1 MHKHVVHHCKNKLM
15 DKQKLLDF
23 IEYSKLLEKDE
34 KGEAQVFCDRLFQA
48 FGHKGYKEAG
58 AVLET
63 RVKTKKSTKFADL
76 VWGDRVVIEMKKG
89 GEKLEKHKTQ
99 LFEYWWNLRP
109 NQPQYSILCNFDK
122 FYIYDFSIQDEPLDK
137 IDIENLEKRIS
148 AFNFLYPKPKKAIFE
163 NNLEVATRETADKV
177 AKVFNSLIQRKIERE
192 HAQKFILQCVF
203 TMFSEDYELLPDGFF
218 TGLLQECLY
227 DEENSYHLID
237 GLFKQMANPKKAPGG
252 RYKQV
257 RYFNGG
263 LFKETSPIEL
273 NRTEIFYLL
282 EAAKKDWSK
291 VSPIIFGTI
300 FQGSMDAEEQHAYG
314 AHFTNELDIYKI
326 IYPSIIQVW
335 KTKIKKADTFISLQ
349 DLLIEIRQLQ
359 ILDPGCGS
367 GNFLYVAYR
376 ELKRLELDIINKIH
390 SNFPSKAKI
399 VGSSSLVNVKQ
410 FHGMDIN
417 EFAVDLAKITL
428 LFAKE
433 ISIRETRK
441 WLETGQMG
449 LNFELEYAL
458 PLDNLDTNFLCGD
471 ALFTEWVDADIIVGN
486 PPFLG
491 GKYLREKRGDEYAEK
506 VYARFPEAKGQVDYC
521 THWFR
526 LAHDNK
532 AQHCGLVATNSIAQG
547 VSRAASLDYIVKNGG
562 YITNAVSS
570 QKWSGEANVSVSIVN
585 WVKNKKNIPKKLQL
599 DAIEVDTIN
608 SSLKTGIDVI
618 KTKKLSEN
626 SKKSFESCQLAGKGF
641 VITAEIANSWM
652 KQDSKNK
659 NVLKPMLDGTALVNP
674 NYKLDWVIDFNDM
687 QLEEASKYVL
697 PFEHVKENVKPERL
711 TNKEKIRRE
720 KWWQFGRRRP
730 QMRKELE
737 NLESYFCLSKVA
749 KYTCFQAINAEILP
763 CEANMVITSDDFF
776 ILGVLNSSVHMNWVI
791 AQRSTHETRTRYTN
805 TTCFETFPFPDDAK
819 EKLKEKVREV
829 MRELESFRKKE
840 CKERNIT
847 ITTFYNLFINE
858 PASQLYKLHE
868 KLDKAVVTCYG
879 WKYITGKNHNPEL
892 LELNI
897 NRSK

>member
-1 MHKHVVHHCKNKLM
+1 M

-63 RVKTKKSTKFADL
+63 RVKSKKSTKFADL

-109 NQPQYSILCNFDK
+109 KQPQYSVLCNFDK

-137 IDIENLEKRIS
+137 VDIEDLEKRIT
-148 AFNFLYPKPKKAIFE
+148 ALNFLYPKPKKAIFE
-163 NNLEVATRETADKV
+163 NNLEEATRETADKV
-177 AKVFNSLIQRKIERE
+177 ARVFNSLIQRKIERE

-218 TGLLQECLY
+218 TGILQECIHN
-227 DEENSYHLID
+227 EENSYDLID
-237 GLFKQMANPKKAPGG
+237 GLFKQMANPKKAIGG
-252 RYKQV
+252 RYKDV

-263 LFKETSPIEL
+263 LFKETSPIQL
-273 NRTEIFYLL
+273 NKTEIFCLL

-335 KTKIKKADTFISLQ
+335 KRKIKKAKTFISLH
-349 DLLIEIRQLQ
+349 DLLIEIRQLKV
-359 ILDPGCGS
+359 LDPGCGS

-390 SNFPSKAKI
+390 TNFPSKAKI
-399 VGSSSLVNVKQ
+399 VGSSSLVNVNQ

-417 EFAVDLAKITL
+417 KFAVDLAKITL

-449 LNFELEYAL
+449 LDFELEDAL
-458 PLDNLDTNFLCGD
+458 PLDNLDANFLCDD
-471 ALFTEWVDADIIVGN
+471 ALFIDWIDADIIVGN

-506 VYARFPEAKGQVDYC
+506 VYARFPDAKGQVDYC

-526 LAHDNK
+526 LAQDNK
-532 AQHCGLVATNSIAQG
+532 AQYCGLVATNSIAQG
-547 VSRAASLDYIVKNGG
+547 ISRAASLEYIVKNGG

-585 WVKNKKNIPKKLQL
+585 WVKNTKDIPKNLQL
-599 DAIEVDTIN
+599 DAINVDSIN
-608 SSLKTGIDVI
+608 TSLKTGIDVM
-618 KTKKLSEN
+618 KSQVLAENQNLSFIGCE
-626 SKKSFESCQLAGKGF
+626 LAGKGF
-641 VITAEIANSWM
+641 VISEEKVKDWI
-652 KQDSKNK
+652 KIDPKNK
-659 NVLKPMLDGTALVNP
+659 EVLKPMLDGTALISP
-674 NYKLDWVIDFNDM
+674 NYKLDWVIDFNKMDM
-687 QLEEASKYVL
+687 EEASKYLL
-697 PFEHVKENVKPERL
+697 PYAHVKAKVKPDRDG
-711 TNKEKIRRE
+711 NNRKARRE
-720 KWWQFGRRRP
+720 YWWRYGEPRP
-730 QMRKELE
+730 GMRKALGGLA
-737 NLESYFCLSKVA
+737 NYFCLSKVA
-749 KYTCFQAINAEILP
+749 KYTCFQSIDISILP
-763 CEANMVITSDDFF
+763 CEANTVIASDDFF
-776 ILGVLNSSVHMNWVI
+776 ILGVLNSQVHMNWVV
-791 AQRSTHETRTRYTN
+791 AQRSTHETRTRYTS
-805 TTCFETFPFPDDAK
+805 TTCFQTFPFPHGTK
-819 EKLKEKVREV
+819 EKLKEKVRKV
-829 MRELESFRKKE
+829 MKELESFRKKE
-840 CKERNIT
+840 SIERDIT
-847 ITTFYNLFINE
+847 ITKFYNSFINE
-858 PASQLYKLHE
+858 PASQLYKLHQ
-868 KLDKAVVTCYG
+868 KLDKAVVACYG
-879 WKYITGKNHNPEL
+879 WKYIEGNNHNPEL
-892 LELNI
+892 LEINI
-897 NRSK
+897 NRSV

>member
-1 MHKHVVHHCKNKLM
+1 M
-15 DKQKLLDF
+15 DKQKLIDF

-63 RVKTKKSTKFADL
+63 RVKKKKSTKFADL

-109 NQPQYSILCNFDK
+109 NQPKYSVLCNFDQ

-137 IDIENLEKRIS
+137 IDIENLEKRVT
-148 AFNFLYPKPKKAIFE
+148 AFNFLYPNPKKAIFE
-163 NNLEVATRETADKV
+163 NNLEDATRKTADDV
-177 AKVFNSLIQRKIERE
+177 AKVFNSLIERKIDRE
-192 HAQKFILQCVF
+192 QAQKFILQCVF
-203 TMFSEDYELLPDGFF
+203 TMFSEDYELLPSGFF
-218 TGLLQECLY
+218 TAMLQECLH
-227 DEENSYHLID
+227 DEEKSYDLID
-237 GLFKQMANPKKAPGG
+237 GLFKQMSNRKKASGG
-252 RYKQV
+252 RYKEV

-263 LFKETSPIEL
+263 LFNDSNPIEL
-273 NRTEIFYLL
+273 NKTEIFYLL
-282 EAAKKDWSK
+282 KAAKKDWSK

-335 KTKIKKADTFISLQ
+335 KNKIKKADTFTNLQ
-349 DLLIEIRQLQ
+349 KHLLEIRKIK

-390 SNFPSKAKI
+390 SEFPSKAKI

-410 FHGMDIN
+410 FFGMDIN
-417 EFAVDLAKITL
+417 QFAVDLAKITL

-433 ISIRETRK
+433 ISIKETRK

-449 LNFELEYAL
+449 LNFEIEDAL
-458 PLDNLDTNFLCGD
+458 PLDNLDENFKCGD
-471 ALFTEWVDADIIVGN
+471 ALFNEWIEADIIVGN

-491 GKYLREKRGDEYAEK
+491 GKYLRKKRGDEYAEK
-506 VYARFPEAKGQVDYC
+506 VYAHFPDAKGQVDYC

-532 AQHCGLVATNSIAQG
+532 AQYCGLVATNSIAQG
-547 VSRAASLDYIVKNGG
+547 VSRTASLDYIVKNGG
-562 YITNAVSS
+562 FITNAVSS

-585 WVKNKKNIPKKLQL
+585 WVKNKKYIPKKLQL
-599 DAIEVDTIN
+599 DAISVDTIN
-608 SSLKTGIDVI
+608 SSLKTGIDVTQ
-618 KTKKLSEN
+618 TKKLLEN
-626 SKKSFESCQLAGKGF
+626 SNKSFESCQLAGKGF
-641 VITAEIANSWM
+641 VISAEIANSWI

-659 NVLKPMLDGTALVNP
+659 NILKPMLDGTALVNP
-674 NYKLDWVIDFNDM
+674 NYELDWVIDFNDM
-687 QLEEASKYVL
+687 QLEEASKYEL
-697 PFEHVKENVKPERL
+697 PFEYVKENVKPERS

-730 QMRKELE
+730 KMRKELE
-737 NLESYFCLSKVA
+737 NLKYYFCLSKVA
-749 KYTCFQAINAEILP
+749 KYTCFQAIKPEILP
-763 CEANMVITSDDFF
+763 CEANMVIASDDFF

-791 AQRSTHETRTRYTN
+791 AQRSTHESRTRYTN
-805 TTCFETFPFPDDAK
+805 TTCFETFPFPHDGK

-840 CKERNIT
+840 CKERDVT
-847 ITTFYNLFINE
+847 ITTFYNSFLNE
-858 PASQLYKLHE
+858 PASQLYKLHH
-868 KLDKAVVTCYG
+868 KLDKAVEACYG
-879 WKYITGKNHNPEL
+879 WKYVEGKNHNPEL

-897 NRSK
+897 KRSK